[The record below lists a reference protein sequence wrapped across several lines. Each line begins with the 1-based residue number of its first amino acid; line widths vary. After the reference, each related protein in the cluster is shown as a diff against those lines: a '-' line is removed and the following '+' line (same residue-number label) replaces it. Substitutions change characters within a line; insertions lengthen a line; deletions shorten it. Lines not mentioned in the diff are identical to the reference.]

1 MMGVLIL
8 HPATI
13 TCGVPFSASIRI
25 EDPTAENTEVD
36 LAAYSV
42 AYALSTAINDGPFHE
57 GTGAIVSN
65 RATFEIAGTD
75 TALFASLPIIGG
87 RPSAVMQITLTAPDP
102 AQTLVLQGPAII
114 QGVFP

>member
-1 MMGVLIL
+1 MPVLVL
-8 HPATI
+8 PPATI

-25 EDPTAENTEVD
+25 EDPTAESAELSLTG
-36 LAAYSV
+36 YTV
-42 AYALSTAINDGPFHE
+42 AYALSTAINDEPFHE

-65 RATFEIAGTD
+65 RATFEIAGTE

-87 RPSAVMQITLTAPDP
+87 RPSAVMQITLTPSNP
-102 AQTLVLQGPAII
+102 ALILVLQGPAII

>member
-8 HPATI
+8 PAATI

-36 LAAYSV
+36 LTAYSV
-42 AYALSTAINDGPFHE
+42 AYALSTAINAEPFHE
-57 GTGAIVSN
+57 GAGEIVTN
-65 RATFEIAGTD
+65 RATFEIGAAD
-75 TALFASLPIIGG
+75 TAAFASLPIIGG
-87 RPSAVMQITLTAPDP
+87 RPNAVMQITLTAADP
-102 AQTLVLQGPAII
+102 ALTIVLQGPAII

>member
-1 MMGVLIL
+1 MGVLPL
-8 HPATI
+8 PPAII

-25 EDPTAENTEVD
+25 EDPTAENTELS
-36 LAAYSV
+36 LAGYAVS
-42 AYALSTAINDGPFHE
+42 YALSTAINAEPFYE
-57 GTGAIVSN
+57 GTGAIMSN
-65 RATFEIAGTD
+65 RATFEITGTA

-87 RPSAVMQITLTAPDP
+87 RPSAVMQITLTPSNP